1 MCSYP
6 AEAPAET
13 PRGRWCYL
21 WGAHDTRTF
30 NTEVLKMQKSSQ
42 VQRLVQIIIIIIIIG
57 DACLSPVFLFYFY
70 IIQKQPKE
78 IHSADLIQHFLFH
91 LLKTANMTRC
101 KIDLPALINGTTAP
115 DCKLFQP
122 DRSMQ

>member
-1 MCSYP
+1 
-6 AEAPAET
+6 
-13 PRGRWCYL
+13 
-21 WGAHDTRTF
+21 
-30 NTEVLKMQKSSQ
+30 MQKSSQ

-78 IHSADLIQHFLFH
+78 IHSANLIQHFLFH

-122 DRSMQ
+122 DRPGW

>member
-1 MCSYP
+1 
-6 AEAPAET
+6 
-13 PRGRWCYL
+13 
-21 WGAHDTRTF
+21 
-30 NTEVLKMQKSSQ
+30 MQKSSQ

-101 KIDLPALINGTTAP
+101 KIDLINGTTAP

-122 DRSMQ
+122 DRPGW